1 MSTPRAP
8 SLRRTDAISVTEVRN
23 ALRCP
28 RLFTLGRST
37 GKAVLFPVA
46 SSALGATFH
55 RLIERFTRSL
65 DSPPAHVSALPEG
78 TPPEVLRE
86 ALIRWILD
94 DHLVPELERNEL
106 YARAP
111 GEVDDLAEA
120 LRQFAGFLAERA
132 AKMAGHPA
140 SALLR
145 LVARS
150 EVVLESVFDLS
161 SLPGSPSA
169 TGPVRITGRADA
181 LFQDDHLAP
190 EIVEYKLTSSENA
203 HLDVAQV
210 ALYRRLLRDVHGVEA
225 TPVVLRFEPE
235 LTVTRTTA
243 DDADRLVDRRILPLV
258 RDMVRWLD
266 EPGQTPATDRLDIC
280 NACPVRGPC
289 REVHPGRVS
298 ARDAATPSP
307 LAPTPEGLIIA
318 AAHRVPGLL
327 EVAAATSPPSRRPG
341 ESRQLPEPASER
353 QAEVV
358 VDSDRDGDGE
368 AQALE
373 AMVLEEF
380 KRRGVNARIQK
391 RIISARLVRIEM
403 SVPPRS
409 SLKHLDQ
416 HAEDVCHHVAQKLG
430 DPKLQPVYESE
441 EGQRVFIAPRR
452 RPRAVELGV
461 LLRRGEAFLGKRPGR
476 FVVGEGLEGEP
487 VLGDLSDGA
496 TPHLLV
502 AGQAGSGKSVFL
514 RALVLGMTAFHPP
527 SQIQMVLVD
536 PKLVTFADLEE
547 RMGAHLASP
556 VLNDVEEV
564 LPKLD
569 ELVDEMQRRYEL
581 FKAKKVQDLHQYND
595 VVDPRER
602 LVRTI
607 MVVDEFA
614 DLLFVKSSRA
624 PFLQAIQRLGAK
636 ARAAGIHLILAT
648 QHPTVKMIPGEIKAN
663 LGGKIALRVSSAVN
677 SRVVLDV
684 GGAEKLLGAG
694 DLIADLGRGP
704 VRAQAPLA

>member
-1 MSTPRAP
+1 MSAPRSP
-8 SLRRTDAISVTEVRN
+8 SLRRSDAISVTEVRN

-37 GKAVLFPVA
+37 GKTVLFPVA

-55 RLIERFTRSL
+55 RLIERFSRSL
-65 DSPPAHVSALPEG
+65 DTPPTGVSSLPEG
-78 TPPEVLRE
+78 TSAE
-86 ALIRWILD
+86 ALRRALICWILD

-120 LRQFAGFLAERA
+120 LRQFAAFLADRA
-132 AKMAGHPA
+132 ATMAGRPA
-140 SALLR
+140 AALLR

-150 EVVLESVFDLS
+150 ELVLESVIDLATI
-161 SLPGSPSA
+161 PGSREGA
-169 TGPVRITGRADA
+169 GVIRITGRADA

-203 HLDVAQV
+203 LLDLAQV
-210 ALYRRLLRDVHGVEA
+210 ALYRRLLRDVQGVEA

-235 LTVTRTTA
+235 LTVTRA
-243 DDADRLVDRRILPLV
+243 DAADADRLVERRILPLI

-280 NACPVRGPC
+280 NACPMRGPC
-289 REVHPGRVS
+289 REAHPGRIS

-307 LAPTPEGLIIA
+307 LAPTPDGLIIA
-318 AAHRVPGLL
+318 APRRVEPLL
-327 EVAAATSPPSRRPG
+327 DAKATPSPPLPQGGSARPDA
-341 ESRQLPEPASER
+341 PI
-353 QAEVV
+353 V
-358 VDSDRDGDGE
+358 DGDRQGDTE
-368 AQALE
+368 SQELE
-373 AMVLEEF
+373 AMILEEF
-380 KRRGVNARIQK
+380 KRRGVSARIQK
-391 RIISARLVRIEM
+391 RIISARLIRIEM

-416 HAEDVCHHVAQKLG
+416 HAEDVCHHLASRLG

-452 RPRAVELGV
+452 QPRAVELGV
-461 LLRRGEAFLGKRPGR
+461 LLRRGEEWLGKRPGR
-476 FVVGEGLEGEP
+476 FVVGEGLEGAP

-514 RALVLGMTAFHPP
+514 RALVLGMTAYHPP
-527 SQIQMVLVD
+527 SLLTMVLVD
-536 PKLVTFADLEE
+536 PKLVTFTDIEE
-547 RMGAHLASP
+547 RIGAHLASP

-581 FKAKKVQDLHQYND
+581 FKQKKVQDLHQYNE
-595 VVDPRER
+595 VVPAEER
-602 LVRTI
+602 LARTI

-677 SRVVLDV
+677 SRVVLDTS
-684 GGAEKLLGAG
+684 GAEKLLGAG

>member
-1 MSTPRAP
+1 MSTARGP
-8 SLRRTDAISVTEVRN
+8 SVRRSDAISVTEVRN

-37 GKAVLFPVA
+37 GKTVQFPVA

-55 RLIERFTRSL
+55 RLIERFSRSL
-65 DSPPAHVSALPEG
+65 DSPPAVVARLPEG
-78 TPPEVLRE
+78 TSTE
-86 ALIRWILD
+86 ALRGAVIRWLLD
-94 DHLVPELERNEL
+94 DHLVPELERNDL

-120 LRQFAGFLAERA
+120 MRQFAGFLAERA
-132 AKMAGHPA
+132 AKMTGPPA
-140 SALLR
+140 LSLSR

-150 EVVLESVFDLS
+150 ELVLESVIDLAAI
-161 SLPGSPSA
+161 PGSPSGA
-169 TGPVRITGRADA
+169 GVVRITGRADA
-181 LFQDDHLAP
+181 LFQDDQLSP

-203 HLDVAQV
+203 LLDVAQV
-210 ALYRRLLRDVHGVEA
+210 ALYRRLLRDLHGIDA

-235 LTVTRTTA
+235 LTVTRTDAET
-243 DDADRLVDRRILPLV
+243 ADRLVDQRILPLI

-266 EPGQTPATDRLDIC
+266 EPSLAPATARLDIC
-280 NACPVRGPC
+280 AACPMRDPC
-289 REVHPGRVS
+289 RTTYLGRVS

-318 AAHRVPGLL
+318 TAHRAASLL
-327 EVAAATSPPSRRPG
+327 EATAPPSPPAR
-341 ESRQLPEPASER
+341 LPEDTS
-353 QAEVV
+353 
-358 VDSDRDGDGE
+358 
-368 AQALE
+368 QALDPAANSDVQGETE
-373 AMVLEEF
+373 ARALESMVLEEF
-380 KRRGVNARIQK
+380 KRRGVNARIQR

-416 HAEDVCHHVAQKLG
+416 HAEDVCHHLAQRLG
-430 DPKLQPVYESE
+430 DAKLQPVYESE

-452 RPRAVELGV
+452 QPRAVELGV
-461 LLRRGEAFLGKRPGR
+461 LLRRDEEYLRKRPGR
-476 FVVGEGLEGEP
+476 FVVGEGLDGAP
-487 VLGDLSDGA
+487 VRGDLSDGA

-514 RALVLGMTAFHPP
+514 RALVLGMTAYHPP
-527 SQIQMVLVD
+527 SQLQMVLVD
-536 PKLVTFADLEE
+536 PKLVTFTDLEA

-569 ELVDEMQRRYEL
+569 ELVDEMARRYEL
-581 FKAKKVQDLHQYND
+581 FRQKKVQDLLQFNE
-595 VVDPRER
+595 VVAAEER

>member
-1 MSTPRAP
+1 MSAARGP
-8 SLRRTDAISVTEVRN
+8 SVRRSDAISVTEVRN

-37 GKAVLFPVA
+37 GKTVQFPVA

-55 RLIERFTRSL
+55 RLIERFSRSL
-65 DSPPAHVSALPEG
+65 DSPPAAVASLLEG
-78 TPPEVLRE
+78 TPAEALRG
-86 ALIRWILD
+86 ALIRWLLD
-94 DHLVPELERNEL
+94 DHLVPELERNDL

-120 LRQFAGFLAERA
+120 MRQFAGFLAERA
-132 AKMAGHPA
+132 AKMAGPPA
-140 SALLR
+140 LSLSR

-150 EVVLESVFDLS
+150 ELVLESVIDLAAV
-161 SLPGSPSA
+161 PGSSA
-169 TGPVRITGRADA
+169 GAGVVRVSGRADA

-203 HLDVAQV
+203 LLDVAQV
-210 ALYRRLLRDVHGVEA
+210 ALYRRLLRDVQGIDA
-225 TPVVLRFEPE
+225 TPVVLRFEPG
-235 LTVTRTTA
+235 LTVTRTDA
-243 DDADRLVDRRILPLV
+243 AAADRLVDQRILPLI

-266 EPGQTPATDRLDIC
+266 EPDRAPATARLDIC
-280 NACPVRGPC
+280 AACPLRDPC
-289 REVHPGRVS
+289 REAHPGRVS

-318 AAHRVPGLL
+318 TAHRTASLL
-327 EVAAATSPPSRRPG
+327 AGTAPPAPPARRSDEASRSIDPAA
-341 ESRQLPEPASER
+341 
-353 QAEVV
+353 
-358 VDSDRDGDGE
+358 DSDVQGE
-368 AQALE
+368 VEARALE

-416 HAEDVCHHVAQKLG
+416 HAEDVCHHLAQRLG
-430 DPKLQPVYESE
+430 DAKLQPVYESE

-452 RPRAVELGV
+452 QPRAVELGV
-461 LLRRGEAFLGKRPGR
+461 LLRRDEEYLKKRPGR
-476 FVVGEGLEGEP
+476 FVVGEGLDGAP
-487 VLGDLSDGA
+487 VRGDLSDGA

-514 RALVLGMTAFHPP
+514 RALVLGMTAYHPP
-527 SQIQMVLVD
+527 SQLQMVLVD
-536 PKLVTFADLEE
+536 PKLVTFTDLEA

-569 ELVDEMQRRYEL
+569 ELVDEMARRYEL
-581 FKAKKVQDLHQYND
+581 FKQKKVQDLHQYNE
-595 VVDPRER
+595 VVSAEER
-602 LVRTI
+602 LIRTV

-648 QHPTVKMIPGEIKAN
+648 QHPTVKMVPGEIKAN

>member
-1 MSTPRAP
+1 MSAARGPG
-8 SLRRTDAISVTEVRN
+8 LRRTDAISVTEVRN

-37 GKAVLFPVA
+37 GKTVQFPVA

-55 RLIERFTRSL
+55 RLIEQFSRSL
-65 DSPPAHVSALPEG
+65 DSPPAPVASLAEG
-78 TPPEVLRE
+78 STAE
-86 ALIRWILD
+86 ALRGAVVRWLLD
-94 DHLVPELERNEL
+94 DHLVPELERNPV

-111 GEVDDLAEA
+111 GEVEDLAEA
-120 LRQFAGFLAERA
+120 MRQFAGFLAERA
-132 AKMAGHPA
+132 AKMTGRPA
-140 SALLR
+140 LSLSR

-150 EVVLESVFDLS
+150 ELVLESVIDLAS
-161 SLPGSPSA
+161 IPGSPEGA
-169 TGPVRITGRADA
+169 GTVRITGRADA
-181 LFQDDHLAP
+181 LFQDDHLAA

-203 HLDVAQV
+203 LLDVAQV
-210 ALYRRLLRDVHGVEA
+210 ALYRRLLRDAQGIDA
-225 TPVVLRFEPE
+225 TPIVLRFEPE
-235 LTVTRTTA
+235 LTVTRTEA
-243 DDADRLVDRRILPLV
+243 AAADRLVDQRILPLI

-266 EPGQTPATDRLDIC
+266 EPGQTPATARLDIC
-280 NACPVRGPC
+280 AACPMRDPC
-289 REVHPGRVS
+289 REAHPARVS

-307 LAPTPEGLIIA
+307 LSPTPEGLIIA
-318 AAHRVPGLL
+318 APHRVASLL
-327 EVAAATSPPSRRPG
+327 EGATAVSPPSRSS
-341 ESRQLPEPASER
+341 ENEASRSPEPAT
-353 QAEVV
+353 
-358 VDSDRDGDGE
+358 DSDARGEAE

-416 HAEDVCHHVAQKLG
+416 HAEDVCHHLAQRLG
-430 DPKLQPVYESE
+430 DAKLQPVYESG

-452 RPRAVELGV
+452 QPRAVELEV
-461 LLRRGEAFLGKRPGR
+461 LLRRDEDYLRRRPGR
-476 FVVGEGLEGEP
+476 FVVGEGLDGAP
-487 VLGDLSDGA
+487 VRGDLSDGA

-514 RALVLGMTAFHPP
+514 RALVLGMTAYHPP
-527 SQIQMVLVD
+527 SQLQMVLVD
-536 PKLVTFADLEE
+536 PKLVTFADLEA
-547 RMGAHLASP
+547 RMGAHLQSP

-569 ELVDEMQRRYEL
+569 ELVDEMARRYEL
-581 FKAKKVQDLHQYND
+581 FKQKKVQDLHQYND
-595 VVDPRER
+595 VVSAEDR
-602 LVRTI
+602 LIRTV

>member
-1 MSTPRAP
+1 VSAPRSP
-8 SLRRTDAISVTEVRN
+8 SLRRSDAISVTEVRN

-37 GKAVLFPVA
+37 GKTVLFPVA

-55 RLIERFTRSL
+55 RLIERFSRSL
-65 DSPPAHVSALPEG
+65 DTPPAAVSSLPEG
-78 TPPEVLRE
+78 TSAE
-86 ALIRWILD
+86 ALRRALIQWILD

-120 LRQFAGFLAERA
+120 LRQFAGFLADRA
-132 AKMAGHPA
+132 ARMAGRPA
-140 SALLR
+140 AALLR

-150 EVVLESVFDLS
+150 ELVLESVIDLATI
-161 SLPGSPSA
+161 PGSPA
-169 TGPVRITGRADA
+169 GAGVIRITGRADA

-203 HLDVAQV
+203 LLDLAQV
-210 ALYRRLLRDVHGVEA
+210 ALYRRLLRDVQGVEA

-235 LTVTRTTA
+235 LTITRA
-243 DDADRLVDRRILPLV
+243 DAADADRLVERRILPLI

-280 NACPVRGPC
+280 NACPMRGPC
-289 REVHPGRVS
+289 REAHPGRIS

-307 LAPTPEGLIIA
+307 LAPTPDGLIIA
-318 AAHRVPGLL
+318 APRRVEPLL
-327 EVAAATSPPSRRPG
+327 DVKATPSPPLPHGGPARPDA
-341 ESRQLPEPASER
+341 PI
-353 QAEVV
+353 V
-358 VDSDRDGDGE
+358 DGDRQGDTE
-368 AQALE
+368 SQELE
-373 AMVLEEF
+373 AMILEEF
-380 KRRGVNARIQK
+380 KRRGVSARIQK
-391 RIISARLVRIEM
+391 RIISARLIRIEM

-416 HAEDVCHHVAQKLG
+416 HAEDVCHHLASRLG

-452 RPRAVELGV
+452 QPRAVELGV
-461 LLRRGEAFLGKRPGR
+461 LLRRGEEWLSKRPGR
-476 FVVGEGLEGEP
+476 FVVGEGLEGAP

-514 RALVLGMTAFHPP
+514 RALVLGMTAYHPP
-527 SQIQMVLVD
+527 SLLTMVLVD
-536 PKLVTFADLEE
+536 PKLVTFTDIEE
-547 RMGAHLASP
+547 RIGPHLASP

-581 FKAKKVQDLHQYND
+581 FKQKKVQDLHQYNE
-595 VVDPRER
+595 VVSTEER
-602 LVRTI
+602 LARTI

-684 GGAEKLLGAG
+684 SGAEKLLGAG

>member
-1 MSTPRAP
+1 MSNPHLP
-8 SLRRTDAISVTEVRN
+8 SVRRSDAISVTEVRN

-37 GKAVLFPVA
+37 GKTVLFPVA

-55 RLIERFTRSL
+55 RLIERFARSL
-65 DSPPAHVSALPEG
+65 DAPPAQVSSLPQGTSPEALRG
-78 TPPEVLRE
+78 

-94 DHLVPELERNEL
+94 DYLVPELERNEL

-120 LRQFAGFLAERA
+120 LRQFAGFLAARA
-132 AKMAGHPA
+132 APMAGPPA
-140 SALLR
+140 LALSR
-145 LVARS
+145 LMARS
-150 EVVLESVFDLS
+150 EMVLESVLDLS
-161 SLPGSPSA
+161 AIPGSSPGA
-169 TGPVRITGRADA
+169 GVVRITGRADA

-203 HLDVAQV
+203 LLDVAQV
-210 ALYRRLLRDVHGVEA
+210 ALYRRLLRDAQGVEA

-235 LTVTRTTA
+235 LTVTRTEVAEA
-243 DDADRLVDRRILPLV
+243 DHLVEQRILPLI
-258 RDMVRWLD
+258 REMVRWLD
-266 EPGQTPATDRLDIC
+266 EPGQTPATERLDLC
-280 NACPVRGPC
+280 SACPVRAPC
-289 REVHPGRVS
+289 SEVHPDRVS
-298 ARDAATPSP
+298 ARDAAAPSP
-307 LAPTPEGLIIA
+307 LAPTPDGLIIA
-318 AAHRVPGLL
+318 TPRRVANLIDAL
-327 EVAAATSPPSRRPG
+327 RTTSPHAAQSPQEGSQRHDDPVAG
-341 ESRQLPEPASER
+341 
-353 QAEVV
+353 
-358 VDSDRDGDGE
+358 SDRQGDTE
-368 AQALE
+368 AQLLE

-380 KRRGVNARIQK
+380 KRRGVTARIQK
-391 RIISARLVRIEM
+391 RIISARLIRIEM
-403 SVPPRS
+403 SVPPRN

-416 HAEDVCHHVAQKLG
+416 HAEDVCHHLAHRLG

-441 EGQRVFIAPRR
+441 EGQRLFIAPRR
-452 RPRAVELGV
+452 QPRAVELGM
-461 LLRRGEAFLGKRPGR
+461 LLRRGEGWLRKQPGR

-487 VLGDLSDGA
+487 LLGDLSDGA

-527 SQIQMVLVD
+527 SLLQMVLVD
-536 PKLVTFADLEE
+536 PKLVTFTDIEE
-547 RMGAHLASP
+547 RVGAHLASP

-581 FKAKKVQDLHQYND
+581 FKQKKVQDLHQYNE
-595 VVDPRER
+595 VVKAEER
-602 LVRTI
+602 LVRTV

-614 DLLFVKSSRA
+614 DLLFVKASRA

-704 VRAQAPLA
+704 IRAQAPLA

>member
-1 MSTPRAP
+1 MSAARGP
-8 SLRRTDAISVTEVRN
+8 SVRRSDAISVTEVRN

-37 GKAVLFPVA
+37 GKTVQFPVA

-55 RLIERFTRSL
+55 RLIERFSRSL
-65 DSPPAHVSALPEG
+65 DSPPAAVATLPEA
-78 TPPEVLRE
+78 TSVEVLRG
-86 ALIRWILD
+86 AVIRWLLD

-120 LRQFAGFLAERA
+120 MRQFAGFLADRA
-132 AKMAGHPA
+132 AKMAGRPA
-140 SALLR
+140 LALAR

-150 EVVLESVFDLS
+150 ELVLESVIDLAAI
-161 SLPGSPSA
+161 PGSSA
-169 TGPVRITGRADA
+169 TAGVVRITGRADA
-181 LFQDDHLAP
+181 LFQDDHFAP

-203 HLDVAQV
+203 LLDVAQV
-210 ALYRRLLRDVHGVEA
+210 ALYRRLLRDVQGIDA
-225 TPVVLRFEPE
+225 TPVVLRFEPA
-235 LTVTRTTA
+235 LTVTRTEAAAA
-243 DDADRLVDRRILPLV
+243 DLLVDQRILPLI

-266 EPGQTPATDRLDIC
+266 EPSLAPATARLDIC
-280 NACPVRGPC
+280 AACPMRDPC
-289 REVHPGRVS
+289 REAHPGRVS

-307 LAPTPEGLIIA
+307 LAPTPEGLIVA
-318 AAHRVPGLL
+318 APHRVASLL
-327 EVAAATSPPSRRPG
+327 EGTAPPTPPAEDASRAI
-341 ESRQLPEPASER
+341 EPA
-353 QAEVV
+353 A
-358 VDSDRDGDGE
+358 DSDVQGEAE

-416 HAEDVCHHVAQKLG
+416 HAEDVCHHLAQRLG
-430 DPKLQPVYESE
+430 DAKLQPVYESE

-452 RPRAVELGV
+452 QPRAVELGV
-461 LLRRGEAFLGKRPGR
+461 LLRRDGEYLRKRPGR
-476 FVVGEGLEGEP
+476 FVVGEGLDGAP
-487 VLGDLSDGA
+487 VRGDLSDGA

-514 RALVLGMTAFHPP
+514 RALVLGMTAYHPP
-527 SQIQMVLVD
+527 SQLQMVLVD
-536 PKLVTFADLEE
+536 PKLVTFTDLEA

-569 ELVDEMQRRYEL
+569 ELVDEMARRYEL
-581 FKAKKVQDLHQYND
+581 FKQKKVQDLLQYNE
-595 VVDPRER
+595 VVSLEER